1 MTMDVRPRG
10 RTNRK
15 IYRNLTWL
23 AGPVVL
29 IAGFTAWTMLPGP
42 SVAESQPAP
51 ARSPVPVIVSAQN
64 TSWFEPAITPTETM
78 LVTPTGETGPADT
91 TAPAETAPVD
101 GLKISSQSW
110 RRGGL
115 GSKALVTLTLRNR
128 NEYAVRDIE
137 ISCVFARPD
146 GRHLT
151 DRKRTIHDTVN
162 TRSRRTFARML
173 VGFVNIS
180 ANQAKCSLVTAS
192 RI

>member
-1 MTMDVRPRG
+1 MTMDVRPSRG
-10 RTNRK
+10 GTNLK
-15 IYRNLTWL
+15 IIRNLTWL
-23 AGPVVL
+23 AGPAVL
-29 IAGFTAWTMLPGP
+29 MVGFTAWTMLPGP
-42 SVAESQPAP
+42 SVAESQPAL
-51 ARSPVPVIVSAQN
+51 ARSPVVVLAQN
-64 TSWFEPAITPTETM
+64 TSWFDPAITPTETM
-78 LVTPTGETGPADT
+78 LVTPTGEAGPADT

-137 ISCVFARPD
+137 ISCAFTRPD